1 MNTIMNTIMIFTNI
15 RIIIMYIIYIM
26 TIQQYK
32 NNHIK
37 YIKPA

>member
-1 MNTIMNTIMIFTNI
+1 MNTIMNTIMILRYTNN
-15 RIIIMYIIYIM
+15 IMYIIYIM